1 MYGAILG
8 DIIGSPYEFCREDKT
23 KDIELFTNECG
34 YTENSVMTIAIGEAL
49 LETLLESGSDAPD
62 SDIKASV
69 ILHLQRWGNK
79 YPVAGYGSRFRT
91 WLKEEHP
98 KPYGSDG
105 SDSAVRVSAAGW
117 LYQSLERSR
126 EVAALA
132 AGVTHDHPESLK
144 GAEATAS
151 CIYLARSGA
160 GKKEIKRYIEENF
173 TYSLERTVEEIRA
186 TYTYR
191 TSCQET
197 VPEAI
202 QSFLESKNFEDAIR
216 NAVSLGG
223 DTDTVAAITGSIAE
237 AFYGVPR
244 RLKVECRD
252 RIDANMAQ
260 VLRIFDVSAISPV
273 KKRTCIE
280 RLAHFLK
287 QR

>member
-8 DIIGSPYEFCREDKT
+8 DIIGSPYEFGRGEKT
-23 KDIELFTNECG
+23 KNIELFANECG

-49 LETLLESGSDAPD
+49 LETLMESGSEAPD
-62 SDIKASV
+62 RDIKASV
-69 ILHLQRWGNK
+69 IQHLQRWGNK
-79 YPVAGYGSRFRT
+79 YPFAGYSSRFRT

-98 KPYGSDG
+98 KPYGSCG
-105 SDSAVRVSAAGW
+105 SSSAVRVSAAGW
-117 LYQSLERSR
+117 LYPSLERTR

-132 AGVTHDHPESLK
+132 AGVTHDHPEGLK
-144 GAEATAS
+144 GAEAIAS
-151 CIYLARSGA
+151 CIYLARTGA

-173 TYSLERTVEEIRA
+173 AYNLERTVDEIRV

-191 TSCQET
+191 TSCQGT

-202 QSFLESKNFEDAIR
+202 LAFLEARNFEDAIR
-216 NAVSLGG
+216 NAVSMGG

-237 AFYGVPR
+237 AFYGITR